1 MKDNPTAP
9 VLVSIP
15 AHLFNDVEKALSK
28 SGYHLT
34 GDRNNY
40 KLTAIPYLIQ
50 EQIEWH
56 QKQAHKQ
63 LISFW
68 SNGVKN
74 EQ

>member
-1 MKDNPTAP
+1 MKNNPTAP

-50 EQIEWH
+50 KMLQIDVYESMILFG
-56 QKQAHKQ
+56 QM
-63 LISFW
+63 
-68 SNGVKN
+68 G
-74 EQ
+74 